1 LNRANTSTALLA
13 GQPALL
19 KTLSESSGYTLVAP
33 SNDAFTKFLAVPA
46 NKAAAADPNTLMQ
59 VLSGVFPASAF
70 TTTQQFIP
78 TMLMAASNST
88 NSTMVARRSM
98 NMTSSLTSVTGGQV
112 VGGQVVG
119 KTVMIMSGLRAMSV
133 VQTAVRTNFSISL
146 GSAT

>member
-1 LNRANTSTALLA
+1 
-13 GQPALL
+13 
-19 KTLSESSGYTLVAP
+19 VAP

-59 VLSGVFPASAF
+59 VLQYHVLSGVFPASAF